1 MSMNLIALLYLFA
14 SVCFIQA
21 LKGLSHPTTSIRGN
35 FFGMVGMT
43 IAVLTTVGLI
53 HGQATALGIDFGTGL
68 SYVLA
73 ALVVGGGAGAI
84 MAKRVEMTKMPE
96 LVAFMHSMIG
106 LAAVF
111 IAVAVVAEPY
121 AFQIVAKP
129 IGDALAIIPVGNR
142 LELALGAAVGAITFS
157 GSVIAFGKLSGKYK
171 FRLFPGAPVNDAG
184 QHMLNLVLGLAAVG
198 LIAAFMAADVQR
210 LDLFFALIA
219 LSFVLG
225 VLIIIPI
232 GGADMPV
239 VVSMLNSYSGW
250 AAAGI
255 GFSLNNSML
264 IIAGSLVGSS
274 GAILSYIM
282 CKAMNR
288 SFFNVILGGFGGDA
302 AAATGGAAQQQRPV
316 KSGSADD
323 AAFVLGNAE
332 TVVIVPGYGL
342 AVARAQHAVKELA
355 HKLTE
360 KGITVKYA
368 IHPVAGRMPGHMNVL
383 LAEAEVPYDQV
394 FEMEDINGEFGQA
407 DVAIILGA
415 NDVVNPAAH
424 VKGSPIYGMPIL
436 EAYKAKTVIVNKRSM
451 ASGYAG
457 LDNELFYMDKTMM
470 VFGDAKKVVE
480 DMVKAVE

>member
-1 MSMNLIALLYLFA
+1 MSLNLVVLLYLVA
-14 SVCFIQA
+14 SICFIQA
-21 LKGLSHPTTSIRGN
+21 LKGLSHPTTSRIGN
-35 FFGMVGMT
+35 TFGMVGMAIAVVTT
-43 IAVLTTVGLI
+43 IALILKLEGDAGSLGLI
-53 HGQATALGIDFGTGL
+53 WVLIGVVAGGTAGTL
-68 SYVLA
+68 
-73 ALVVGGGAGAI
+73 
-84 MAKRVEMTKMPE
+84 MAQRVEMTKMPE

-111 IAVAVVAEPY
+111 IAIAAVAEPW
-121 AFQIVAKP
+121 AFNIVAKGQP
-129 IGDALAIIPVGNR
+129 IPVGNR
-142 LELALGAAVGAITFS
+142 LELFIGTFVGAITFS

-171 FRLFPGAPVNDAG
+171 FRLFQGAPVTFPG
-184 QHMLNLVLGLAAVG
+184 QHLLNLALAVAMLACG
-198 LIAAFMAADVQR
+198 AW
-210 LDLFFALIA
+210 FFLTQEWTPFWLMTILA
-219 LSFVLG
+219 FVLG

-255 GFSLNNSML
+255 GFSLNNPML

-288 SFFNVILGGFGGDA
+288 SFFNVILGGFGGEASTA
-302 AAATGGAAQQQRPV
+302 AAGGGEQRPV
-316 KSGSADD
+316 KSGSSDD
-323 AAFVLGNAE
+323 AAFLLANADR
-332 TVVIVPGYGL
+332 VIIVPGYGL
-342 AVARAQHAVKELA
+342 AVARAQHPLKE
-355 HKLTE
+355 LTE
-360 KGITVKYA
+360 KLIAKGIQVKYA

-394 FEMEDINGEFGQA
+394 FEMDEINSEFGDT
-407 DVAIILGA
+407 DVVLVLGA
-415 NDVVNPAAH
+415 NDVVNPAA
-424 VKGSPIYGMPIL
+424 KDPKSPIAGMPIL
-436 EAYKAKTVIVNKRSM
+436 EAHKAHRVIVNKRSM

-480 DMVKAVE
+480 QMVKAVD

>member
-1 MSMNLIALLYLFA
+1 MSLNVVTLLYLVA
-14 SVCFIQA
+14 SICFIQA

-35 FFGMVGMT
+35 VFGMTGMA
-43 IAVLTTVGLI
+43 IAALTTAALIVKLIESYALSPAAGL
-53 HGQATALGIDFGTGL
+53 G
-68 SYVLA
+68 YVLLG
-73 ALVVGGGAGAI
+73 LVVGGGYGAWR
-84 MAKRVEMTKMPE
+84 ARTVEMTQMPE
-96 LVAFMHSMIG
+96 LVAFFHSMIG

-111 IAVAVVAEPY
+111 IAVAAAAEPY
-121 AFQIVAKP
+121 AFGIVARP
-129 IGDALAIIPVGNR
+129 VAGGGVDAIPNGNR
-142 LELALGAAVGAITFS
+142 LELILGAAIGAITFS

-171 FRLFPGAPVNDAG
+171 LRVFRGAPVTFAG
-184 QHMLNLVLGLAAVG
+184 QHWLNLLLAIAMLVFIVG
-198 LIAAFMAADVQR
+198 FTISQSPMAFY
-210 LDLFFALIA
+210 IA
-219 LSFVLG
+219 LAIAFVLG

-255 GFSLNNSML
+255 GFSLNNAML

-288 SFFNVILGGFGGDA
+288 SFFNVILGGFGGEGGPA
-302 AAATGGAAQQQRPV
+302 AGQAEQRPV

-323 AAFVLGNAE
+323 AAFILGNAE
-332 TVVIVPGYGL
+332 TVIIVPGYGL

-355 HKLTE
+355 AKLTA
-360 KGITVKYA
+360 KGVSVKYA

-394 FEMEDINGEFGQA
+394 FEMEDINGEFGQT

-415 NDVVNPAAH
+415 NDVVNPAALT
-424 VKGSPIYGMPIL
+424 KGSPIYGMPIL

-451 ASGYAG
+451 AAGYAG

-480 DMVKAVE
+480 EMVKAIE

>member
-1 MSMNLIALLYLFA
+1 MSMNLVVLLYLLA

-35 FFGMVGMT
+35 RFGMAGMA
-43 IAVLTTVGLI
+43 IAVVTTAALIVQLAGGGMGL
-53 HGQATALGIDFGTGL
+53 GWVLLG
-68 SYVLA
+68 
-73 ALVVGGGAGAI
+73 LVVGGGIGAV
-84 MAKRVEMTKMPE
+84 MAQRVEMTKMPE

-111 IAVAVVAEPY
+111 IAVAAVAEPW
-121 AFQIVAKP
+121 AFQIAEQ
-129 IGDALAIIPVGNR
+129 GGSIPGGNR
-142 LELALGAAVGAITFS
+142 IELALGAFIGAITFT
-157 GSVIAFGKLSGKYK
+157 GSVIAFGKLSGKYR
-171 FRLFPGAPVNDAG
+171 FRLFQGAPVVFKG
-184 QHMLNLVLGLAAVG
+184 QHLLNLVLGLASV
-198 LIAAFMAADVQR
+198 
-210 LDLFFALIA
+210 FFIFGFWHSQSWIDIVLVIA
-219 LSFVLG
+219 LGFALG

-255 GFSLNNSML
+255 GFSLNNPML

-288 SFFNVILGGFGGDA
+288 SFFNVILGGFGGDTSA
-302 AAATGGAAQQQRPV
+302 GATGAQQQRTV

-323 AAFVLGNAE
+323 AAFILGNAE
-332 TVVIVPGYGL
+332 SVVIVPGYGL

-355 HKLTE
+355 QKLTE
-360 KGITVKYA
+360 KGISVRYA

-383 LAEAEVPYDQV
+383 LSEAEVPYDQV
-394 FEMEDINGEFGQA
+394 FEMEDINPEFGQA

-415 NDVVNPAAH
+415 NDVVNPVALQ
-424 VKGSPIYGMPIL
+424 KGSPIYGMPIL

-451 ASGYAG
+451 AAGYAG

-480 DMVKAVE
+480 DMTKAIE